1 MSNGKPPKIFDII
14 IIGAGPSGLFGAFY
28 AGMRELS
35 CLLLDVLPQP
45 GGQITALYP
54 EKKIFDTPG
63 LPSIVGKDLVRNLMQ
78 QASQWDTAFALGEQA
93 QTLQAVTLP
102 EGGEGWAIR
111 TDKAEHHGRAVVIAA
126 GIGAFRPMKLQNE
139 LIDRFEGRGVEY
151 FVTDLNTYAG
161 QKVMVVGGGD
171 SAVDWALAIESIAE
185 QVTLIHRRE
194 GFRAHDISVNRL
206 KESRI
211 DVRLFYELRELQ
223 GDDRL
228 ERAVIFDNRTDE
240 DHTLEVD
247 AVILALGFKADLG
260 PIREWGLETIGRRYI
275 QGQQQDGDQP
285 AGRLCRRGCRL
296 AGGTGSAQLD
306 RHRLRPGDIGG
317 QLRLHANQ
325 AGREGLPRALQRE
338 DGREVVR
345 LGWPGC
351 CCPADWEVL
360 LRRDWASGPAPGWPG
375 QFLPGGGRGWA
386 STE

>member
-1 MSNGKPPKIFDII
+1 MSTGTPPKIFDII

-63 LPSIVGKDLVRNLMQ
+63 LPSIVGKDLVRNLME

-93 QTLQAVTLP
+93 QTLQPVTLP

-111 TDKAEHHGRAVVIAA
+111 TDKAEHHARAVVIAA

-139 LIDRFEGRGVEY
+139 SIDRFEGRGVEY
-151 FVTDLNTYAG
+151 FVTDLNIYAG

-171 SAVDWALAIESIAE
+171 SAVDWALAIEPIAE
-185 QVTLIHRRE
+185 RVTLIHRRE

-206 KESRI
+206 KESRV

-240 DHTLEVD
+240 DHILELD

-260 PIREWGLETIGRRYI
+260 PIREWGLETIGRRYLKVNSKMETNLP
-275 QGQQQDGDQP
+275 GVYAAGDV
-285 AGRLCRRGCRL
+285 
-296 AGGTGSAQLD
+296 
-306 RHRLRPGDIGG
+306 
-317 QLRLHANQ
+317 
-325 AGREGLPRALQRE
+325 ALQE
-338 DGREVVR
+338 ELDPLNLIVTGY
-345 LGWPGC
+345 
-351 CCPADWEVL
+351 
-360 LRRDWASGPAPGWPG
+360 G
-375 QFLPGGGRGWA
+375 QVTLAVNYAYTRIKPGGKVFPGHSSEKMAGK
-386 STE
+386 